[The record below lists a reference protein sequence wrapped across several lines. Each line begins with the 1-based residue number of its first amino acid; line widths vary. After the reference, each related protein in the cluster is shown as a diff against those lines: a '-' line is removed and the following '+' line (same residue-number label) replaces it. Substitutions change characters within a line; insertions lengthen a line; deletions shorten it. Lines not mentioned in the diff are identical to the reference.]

1 MCVAVSHDYS
11 LAVQI
16 GFFFKTKKRTKRVQ
30 TYSGMYKYKVLAQFN
45 KPVYCSAPVL
55 IDCATQDWYR

>member
-1 MCVAVSHDYS
+1 MRATVSHDYS

-16 GFFFKTKKRTKRVQ
+16 GFQKKTKKRTRRVQ
-30 TYSGMYKYKVLAQFN
+30 TYSRMYKYKVLAQFN